1 MYNPIPLTNL
11 LRQNPAV
18 AALIGGTGDTARIH
32 RFGRAP
38 ADPPR
43 PYIVW
48 QLITGLPGN
57 NLSDSP
63 DYDYG
68 NVQVDVYA
76 DTPQS
81 LDTVK
86 QAIVPVI
93 EAVTHIVSW
102 DGESREKETNFYR
115 LTFST
120 DWFVER

>member
-11 LRQNPAV
+11 LRDDPTV
-18 AALIGGTGDTARIH
+18 SALVGSGSTARIW
-32 RFGRAP
+32 RWGRAP
-38 ADPPR
+38 ASPGL

-76 DTPQS
+76 ETPQS
-81 LDTVK
+81 LDEVK

-93 EAVTHIVSW
+93 EAATHIVSW

-115 LTFST
+115 LTFSI

>member
-11 LRQNPAV
+11 LRDDPTVSALV
-18 AALIGGTGDTARIH
+18 GSGSAARVW
-32 RFGRAP
+32 RWGRAP
-38 ADPPR
+38 ASPTR

-102 DGESREKETNFYR
+102 EGESHEKETNFYR